1 MICSHQEIAFGQIQ
15 RYTNFERSCKSKVLK
30 SDSLQRPISWIDHNV
45 FTSWHQPQCQTAVL
59 RWGFLVGT
67 VMLNVARSKS
77 ICWTGLVLFLSS
89 FQPACR
95 NEWNSRSWGG
105 YWVAEIFMSLISFY
119 SESSVFKVLI
129 VYESVTSRLTWR
141 KHGQN
146 LRTLK
151 PGCCFHFLMFSV
163 RKSYLSSGWFRKSLN
178 ILSAFFTYYKTQE
191 SHMFH
196 SVCCKVW
203 FYRARP
209 WRPGQWGHRVA
220 PWKTRLH
227 DGKLPVSKVM
237 LTISINFAHPK
248 FWRHAC
254 LMLSAQGAN
263 LINGHSL

>member
-1 MICSHQEIAFGQIQ
+1 MWLRA
-15 RYTNFERSCKSKVLK
+15 TNSDKEFPTWRKIWYSNQNWFVHIKRLHSDKYRDISKVLK

-77 ICWTGLVLFLSS
+77 ICWMGLVLFLSS

-151 PGCCFHFLMFSV
+151 PGCCFPL
-163 RKSYLSSGWFRKSLN
+163 
-178 ILSAFFTYYKTQE
+178 
-191 SHMFH
+191 
-196 SVCCKVW
+196 
-203 FYRARP
+203 
-209 WRPGQWGHRVA
+209 
-220 PWKTRLH
+220 
-227 DGKLPVSKVM
+227 
-237 LTISINFAHPK
+237 
-248 FWRHAC
+248 
-254 LMLSAQGAN
+254 
-263 LINGHSL
+263 